1 MSDVSELLAALGRQI
16 RAARSEAGLTQT
28 ELGQRAGITG
38 KYVSE
43 IERGTREVPLRTLQA
58 IVSALKL
65 HLHVTFER
73 QRPARDS
80 GPHSLPRHV
89 EDVAR
94 GLVRVPAQRRAAVL
108 AIVRSILR
116 VVG

>member
-1 MSDVSELLAALGRQI
+1 MTDVSELLAALGRQI
-16 RAARSEAGLTQT
+16 RAARGESGLTQI

-43 IERGTREVPLRTLQA
+43 IERGTREVPLRTLHA

-65 HLHVTFER
+65 HLHVKLER

-80 GPHSLPRHV
+80 GPHALPRHV
-89 EDVAR
+89 DDVAR
-94 GLVRVPAQRRAAVL
+94 GLARVPAHRRAAVL
-108 AIVRSILR
+108 GIVRAILR